1 MLRIDPRIAP
11 DIVHL
16 SRHRHAIPQYG
27 PDSDRRYATT
37 DEIERRYPGLII
49 AGNCRDGIG
58 MAHRI
63 TQATHIAQRI
73 IATSGH

>member
-1 MLRIDPRIAP
+1 MIYI
-11 DIVHL
+11 

-27 PDSDRRYATT
+27 VESEARYAAI
-37 DEIERRYPGLII
+37 EEVERRYPGLII

-63 TQATHIAQRI
+63 TQGTIIAQQI
-73 IATSGH
+73 IRHSLQSCKE